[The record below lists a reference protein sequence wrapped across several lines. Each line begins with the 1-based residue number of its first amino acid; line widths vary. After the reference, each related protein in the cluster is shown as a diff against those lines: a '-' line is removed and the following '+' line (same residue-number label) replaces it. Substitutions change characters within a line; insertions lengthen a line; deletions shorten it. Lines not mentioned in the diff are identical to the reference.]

1 MDPRMSVDG
10 FEDTPKTIRCVNG
23 WLSRASV
30 MVRVMDTVYD
40 PKSAIPS
47 GGPERRAGKKAEP
60 VPKDRPIRALWF
72 LGDFL

>member
-47 GGPERRAGKKAEP
+47 GGPEHDALAIARATFRVGKTGRQKS
-60 VPKDRPIRALWF
+60 
-72 LGDFL
+72 